1 MKRETKRW
9 YSKGGRKRD
18 ETKERSKENFQAR
31 RKTGKQSDF
40 GYYVTCLEKKRKKNK
55 SGFDFV
61 VIHRGNRLSFLVHI
75 LRA

>member
-18 ETKERSKENFQAR
+18 ETKERLKENFQAR

-40 GYYVTCLEKKRKKNK
+40 GYYVTCLEKERKKK
-55 SGFDFV
+55 QKW
-61 VIHRGNRLSFLVHI
+61 I
-75 LRA
+75 